1 VVTDSYDKDGQLWRV
16 AEAHMVNYY
25 DVPVL
30 LSTLEVYH
38 DLKERRYLATG
49 LDNSRNTYRFSEDAD
64 PRDFSPNA
72 LLYYIR

>member
-1 VVTDSYDKDGQLWRV
+1 MTKTASSG
-16 AEAHMVNYY
+16 ASPSSCVNYY

-30 LSTLEVYH
+30 WSTLGVH
-38 DLKERRYLATG
+38 DLKRRYLATG
-49 LDNSRNTYRFSEDAD
+49 LDNGRNMYRFSEDAD